1 MIDITKASTDD
12 IPVIKGMSS
21 VVFRHTYSTILDN
34 EQIEYM
40 MEWMYSKDSLLK
52 QFSEGDVFF
61 IAFKEN
67 IPCGYMSIHHEESI
81 EVETDIY
88 HLQKLYVM
96 PTMQG
101 NGIGKLLLE
110 TAFNYARENKNK
122 GRARI
127 ELNVNRNN
135 KAVGFYKRMGM
146 NILYEGDFPI
156 GNGYYMNDYIMSI
169 DIV

>member
-1 MIDITKASTDD
+1 MINIIKASTDD

-40 MEWMYSKDSLLK
+40 MEWMYSTDSLMK
-52 QFSEGDVFF
+52 QFSEEHVFF

-67 IPCGYMSIHHEESI
+67 IPCGYMSIQHEKSNEI
-81 EVETDIY
+81 EIDIY
-88 HLQKLYVM
+88 HLHKLYVM

-101 NGIGKLLLE
+101 NGVGKLLLE
-110 TAFNYARENKNK
+110 KAFNYAGENKDK
-122 GRARI
+122 GYARI

-146 NILYEGDFPI
+146 NIVKEGDFPI

-169 DIV
+169 EIV

>member
-1 MIDITKASTDD
+1 MINIIKASTDD

-40 MEWMYSKDSLLK
+40 IEWMYSKDSLLK
-52 QFSEGDVFF
+52 QFSEGHVFF

-67 IPCGYMSIHHEESI
+67 IPCGYMSIQHEESNGI
-81 EVETDIY
+81 ETDIY
-88 HLQKLYVM
+88 HLHKLYVM

-101 NGIGKLLLE
+101 NGVGKLLLE
-110 TAFNYARENKNK
+110 TAFSYAGENKDK
-122 GRARI
+122 GYARI

-146 NILYEGDFPI
+146 NIVKEGDFPI

-169 DIV
+169 EIV

>member
-1 MIDITKASTDD
+1 MINIIKASTDD
-12 IPVIKGMSS
+12 IPFITGISS
-21 VVFRHTYSTILDN
+21 VVFRYTYSTILDN

-40 MEWMYSKDSLLK
+40 MEWMYSTDSLMK
-52 QFSEGDVFF
+52 QFSEEHVFF

-67 IPCGYMSIHHEESI
+67 IPCGYMSIQHEESNGI
-81 EVETDIY
+81 EIDIY
-88 HLQKLYVM
+88 HLHKLYVM

-101 NGIGKLLLE
+101 NGVGKLLLE
-110 TAFNYARENKNK
+110 KAFNYAGENKDK
-122 GRARI
+122 GYARI

-146 NILYEGDFPI
+146 NIVKEGDFPI

-169 DIV
+169 EIV

>member
-1 MIDITKASTDD
+1 MINIIKASTDD

-21 VVFRHTYSTILDN
+21 VVFRYTYSTILDN

-40 MEWMYSKDSLLK
+40 MEWMYSTDSLMK
-52 QFSEGDVFF
+52 QFSEEHVFF

-67 IPCGYMSIHHEESI
+67 IPCGYMSIQHEESNGI
-81 EVETDIY
+81 EIDIY
-88 HLQKLYVM
+88 HLHKLYVM

-101 NGIGKLLLE
+101 NGVGKLLLE
-110 TAFNYARENKNK
+110 KAFNYAGENKDK
-122 GRARI
+122 GYARI

-146 NILYEGDFPI
+146 NIVKEGDFPI

-169 DIV
+169 EIV